1 MAKEH
6 CPPTRPQDLRNG
18 SSGECPSCG
27 RFVGPLEKCPY
38 CGADIGQ
45 RMAIR
50 VFKYGSLV
58 LAILGLVVLRF
69 VAAHSQA
76 PTVEIGG
83 LTGTMNWAFVRIEGL
98 VTQQPSYDPEAETLR
113 FWIQDGT
120 GEITVVAYRSEAEVL
135 LDKDLVPSMGD
146 QVAVEGTLRIKE
158 GFQYLVVDVP
168 QHTEVRR
175 AAPVEMTVAEVHG
188 APLYQ
193 VVTVRA
199 VVRADRTP
207 YEGLRILT
215 LRDTSADIEVTL
227 PSEKSPFGG
236 VLPKVSVG
244 QSVQVTGAV
253 DQYKGAPQISVGRG
267 SNLEVLDEAI
277 AIAPARRIG
286 ELSMD
291 DVDSMVAVEGVI
303 AQVSSF
309 SAGVRCKLDD
319 GSGAIT
325 LLLWQDMYDLLPDRD
340 ALAQGATIR
349 AQGEVAEYRG
359 ELEIAPELPADVMV
373 LAAGEPAVVRRR
385 LGELTTADVDRVVQV
400 EGVITSLRDFSA
412 GVAGTLDDGTGTIA
426 LLLWRD
432 VYDDLAG
439 RDPTSVARGA
449 VLRVAGEVREY
460 EGELEIVPLTA
471 GDVAFVGTVELP
483 TEERSVGQIAA
494 ADVGQMVQVS
504 GQIAEVMPF
513 SKGTK
518 YTLDDGTGSITV
530 LLWQNVYDQLDDP
543 DALAV
548 GTEVSVRGE
557 VVEYQAELELVPQAP
572 ADVVVTRRGEVAQV
586 TATPTPE
593 DSPTPEPTQTPVPTA
608 EPTATPNPT
617 PTVQPTA
624 PPEPTA
630 TPEPQAEVKQIGQIV
645 WDDIG
650 QTFTIK
656 QATITD
662 AWGTSGGAN
671 YRLSDGTG
679 TIILF
684 VFQDDYEEMSL
695 DLRYDLVQGT
705 VLDVTGEIGEWRGDL
720 EIIPRERADLKLR
733 TVGEHPPL
741 EERKIIDITPSDVG
755 RWFRVEATIQAVQT
769 SSSYVKL
776 VVGDGTGQIVVLL
789 WQNIYER
796 VPDREQL
803 NTGALIR
810 VVGEFSIYEKGGNEF
825 QIVPLAGAD
834 VEVLP

>member
-1 MAKEH
+1 
-6 CPPTRPQDLRNG
+6 
-18 SSGECPSCG
+18 
-27 RFVGPLEKCPY
+27 
-38 CGADIGQ
+38 
-45 RMAIR
+45 
-50 VFKYGSLV
+50 
-58 LAILGLVVLRF
+58 
-69 VAAHSQA
+69 
-76 PTVEIGG
+76 
-83 LTGTMNWAFVRIEGL
+83 
-98 VTQQPSYDPEAETLR
+98 
-113 FWIQDGT
+113 
-120 GEITVVAYRSEAEVL
+120 
-135 LDKDLVPSMGD
+135 
-146 QVAVEGTLRIKE
+146 
-158 GFQYLVVDVP
+158 
-168 QHTEVRR
+168 
-175 AAPVEMTVAEVHG
+175 
-188 APLYQ
+188 
-193 VVTVRA
+193 
-199 VVRADRTP
+199 
-207 YEGLRILT
+207 
-215 LRDTSADIEVTL
+215 
-227 PSEKSPFGG
+227 
-236 VLPKVSVG
+236 
-244 QSVQVTGAV
+244 
-253 DQYKGAPQISVGRG
+253 
-267 SNLEVLDEAI
+267 
-277 AIAPARRIG
+277 
-286 ELSMD
+286 
-291 DVDSMVAVEGVI
+291 
-303 AQVSSF
+303 
-309 SAGVRCKLDD
+309 
-319 GSGAIT
+319 
-325 LLLWQDMYDLLPDRD
+325 
-340 ALAQGATIR
+340 
-349 AQGEVAEYRG
+349 
-359 ELEIAPELPADVMV
+359 
-373 LAAGEPAVVRRR
+373 
-385 LGELTTADVDRVVQV
+385 
-400 EGVITSLRDFSA
+400 
-412 GVAGTLDDGTGTIA
+412 
-426 LLLWRD
+426 
-432 VYDDLAG
+432 
-439 RDPTSVARGA
+439 
-449 VLRVAGEVREY
+449 
-460 EGELEIVPLTA
+460 
-471 GDVAFVGTVELP
+471 
-483 TEERSVGQIAA
+483 
-494 ADVGQMVQVS
+494 
-504 GQIAEVMPF
+504 
-513 SKGTK
+513 
-518 YTLDDGTGSITV
+518 
-530 LLWQNVYDQLDDP
+530 
-543 DALAV
+543 
-548 GTEVSVRGE
+548 
-557 VVEYQAELELVPQAP
+557 VPQAP